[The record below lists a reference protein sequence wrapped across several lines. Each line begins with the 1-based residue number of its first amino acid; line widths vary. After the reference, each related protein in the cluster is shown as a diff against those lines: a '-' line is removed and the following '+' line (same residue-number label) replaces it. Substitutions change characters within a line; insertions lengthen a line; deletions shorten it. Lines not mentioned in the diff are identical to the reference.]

1 MDIYGCPIFNFDRLQ
16 RGVFSFSNSNIIR
29 RQPLQ
34 THYILFALFACSA
47 LPELSCVC
55 IFERERERDRERE
68 RERERGVY

>member
-1 MDIYGCPIFNFDRLQ
+1 MHGIPIFNFDRLQ

-47 LPELSCVC
+47 LPGLSCVWL
-55 IFERERERDRERE
+55 FERERE
-68 RERERGVY
+68 RERERIY

>member
-1 MDIYGCPIFNFDRLQ
+1 MNMHGSPILNFDRLQ

-47 LPELSCVC
+47 LRDYPVC
-55 IFERERERDRERE
+55 DYL
-68 RERERGVY
+68 RERERGVYIELG